1 MLHCGIYSQIY
12 LANLST
18 INHHLQIQTINTA
31 PKNLL
36 LNKSQISSKRNLIS
50 LNFTKISLILRNL
63 NTMPRLYFSKG
74 I

>member
-50 LNFTKISLILRNL
+50 LNFAKISLILRNL